1 MGKVIKIILSS
12 VSTIVLSLIIL
23 PVLASLLLHWRPVQ
37 DFAVRRAADMLSE
50 RLQTEVTF
58 DRVRLRLFNRVA
70 LDGLCVLDYHR
81 DTMFY
86 ADRVV
91 VPLRSVRPF
100 SGTVALGDVSLD
112 GVRFRLMQDSTR
124 RTNLW
129 QILQKVKRKHKKER
143 KPFRLTAASLA
154 ISDMD
159 FRHRKFDV
167 RSKEYGV
174 NFTDLDVC
182 DFNLRVSDIV
192 VVNDSVNLSIDSL
205 SLRERCGLRIEN
217 LTTPRFT
224 ISGTG
229 MHFERLR
236 VRTPES
242 DARLTYLY
250 FDYPTWKS
258 YGDFLHRVDIRA
270 EFSRSQVD
278 FRTIAYFA
286 QGLRD
291 WHSVLRD
298 ASGIVSGPVAAM
310 RGSIG
315 EATLRDTK
323 LGLRFAID
331 GLPDVKRTRFVF
343 DVTSLETN
351 AADVEYILQDI
362 ARTSL
367 GEKLP
372 MFERAGRIG
381 FSGRFDGLLSDFIA
395 SGDLETDLGRAA
407 VRFNV
412 KPSEQAATAFEG
424 SLETVDFET
433 GRLLGS
439 RKIGRV
445 SLGADVTGVFG
456 QTFGMQARARIP
468 KLEFNGYA
476 YGDLALDGK
485 FENRKFT
492 GNIAS
497 ADPNIAFD
505 FNGDL
510 DFSDSLPAYHFD
522 LHLRNA
528 DLHKLNFNRRDSVS
542 KIRCDLHAQASG
554 TSLDNING
562 TVEINGMT
570 YINHIDT
577 VRTGNI
583 RMEADNDSE
592 RKRLGFYSSFA
603 DAELKGKLSYG
614 DMFSYFTHT
623 LRSYLPSMSVRERGT
638 APPAPLR
645 GEAARIDSYY
655 LLEVDVKEA
664 NNVAGIFLPGL
675 QLSQGTHLSFL
686 FNPESDVFSLRLDSE
701 LIENEKFFVSDL
713 KASCRN
719 QADSISLFVTAA
731 DVYVKGLYM
740 PDFSMIGGA
749 KENRINL
756 ATRFNDAENGSYA
769 MVSTTSTLRADST
782 GVPQIAV
789 RFNPSTFSGNG
800 QTWNIGAREIV
811 YDSIRLKVDRFS
823 LSNGPQRLIVDGTA
837 SRSDSDTL
845 RLTLTD
851 FDLRPFFSRFA
862 ERQGYR
868 LSGYTNGSAE
878 LISAF
883 RDGVLRAGI
892 DFDSLQ
898 ANDTPI
904 APLRFESKWDFPA
917 RQARFRLTNRKSGDA
932 VVEGFYA
939 PDEGRYQADILLRKI
954 DMALLD
960 PVLKGVL
967 RGSKG
972 EAEARLVL
980 TNPDRKATLNGS
992 VAVNAFSTTVDYTNV
1007 TYSMPEGTIDVRD
1020 NTMTLRPSALYDPQ
1034 GHRAGFDMDFSF
1046 ANPRNLT
1053 YNVHVRPENMLV
1065 LHTNASHNDLF
1076 YGTVY
1081 ASGSGTIR
1089 GSRYGVSMDI
1099 VAASADGTRFYLP
1112 LGNASDISAAD
1123 FIVFKDPERHASDSL
1138 AAVRRRKRLLA
1149 RRIGGAQQA
1158 RTDMDIKMTLDV
1170 HPNAEMQLT
1179 LDQTG
1184 DNMLRGRGS
1193 GTLNLHVN
1201 PVDKEFTIYGD
1212 YAIAEG
1218 NYRFS
1223 LQNFAT
1229 RNFIIE
1235 DGSSIQWTGD
1245 PVNALLDVT
1254 AVYKLKASL
1263 APLLGA
1269 GAQSGRRSVPVECI
1283 IRLSD
1288 RLTQPAITFDVSVPN
1303 TDPETESL
1311 VRNAMNTQEMVSTQF
1326 LWLLATQ
1333 SFYSDNTAGGNS
1345 NLNIGAKGATVT
1357 GIDFLSNQLSSLLST
1372 DRFRLAPKYRPKS
1385 EETSDEFG
1393 TEFYGE
1399 LIKDRLILE
1408 GDVSYDTGNGMPVNN
1423 RTANSLTGD
1432 VTLSL
1437 LLDRAGNVKVKAFT
1451 RTIDR
1456 FDENQGL
1463 QESGVGISYRESFD
1477 NLGDVFR
1484 NIRRRTQE
1492 RRRERRERKAQRQAP
1507 ASGESGTAE
1516 TPDTAGSE
1524 GGNPPSQQ
1532 K

>member
-1 MGKVIKIILSS
+1 MGKVIKIILSF
-12 VSTIVLSLIIL
+12 VSAVVLSSIIL
-23 PVLASLLLHWRPVQ
+23 PVFLSLALHWQPVQ
-37 DFAVRRAADMLSE
+37 DFAVRQAAGMLSDKLE
-50 RLQTEVTF
+50 TEVTF

-70 LDGLCVLDYHR
+70 IDGLCVLDYHR

-86 ADRVV
+86 AGRVV
-91 VPLRSVRPF
+91 VPLRSLRPF
-100 SGTVALGDVSLD
+100 SGTVALGDVSLED
-112 GVRFRLMQDSTR
+112 VRFRLMQDSTR

-129 QILQKVKRKHKKER
+129 QILQKVRRKHKKER
-143 KPFRLTAASLA
+143 KPFRLTAGSLA
-154 ISDMD
+154 ISGMD
-159 FRHRKFDV
+159 FRHRKFDI
-167 RSKEYGV
+167 RPREYGV
-174 NFTDLDVC
+174 NFTDLDVR
-182 DFNLRVSDIV
+182 DFNLRVSDIS
-192 VVNDSVNLSIDSL
+192 VVNDSVTLSIDSL

-217 LTTPRFT
+217 LTTPRFM

-229 MHFERLR
+229 MHFDWLR
-236 VRTPES
+236 IRTPES
-242 DARLTYLY
+242 DARLSYLY
-250 FDYPTWKS
+250 FDYDTWKS
-258 YGDFLHRVDIRA
+258 YGDFLHRVNIRS
-270 EFSRSQVD
+270 EFNRSLVS

-291 WHSVLRD
+291 WQSVFRD
-298 ASGIVSGPVAAM
+298 ASGTVNGPVAAM
-310 RGSIG
+310 KGSIG
-315 EATLRDTK
+315 EVTVRDTK
-323 LGLRFAID
+323 VGLRFAID
-331 GLPDVKRTRFVF
+331 GLPDVKNTRFVF
-343 DVTSLETN
+343 DVASLQTN
-351 AADVEYILQDI
+351 AADIEYILQDI
-362 ARTSL
+362 AGTSL
-367 GEKLP
+367 GKNLP
-372 MFERAGRIG
+372 MVERAGRIG
-381 FSGRFDGLLSDFIA
+381 FSGHFDGLFRDFTA
-395 SGDLETDLGRAA
+395 SGDLNTELGRAT
-407 VRFNV
+407 VRFDV
-412 KPSEQAATAFEG
+412 GPSEHAAASFRGSVETA
-424 SLETVDFET
+424 DFET
-433 GRLLGS
+433 GRLLDV
-439 RKIGRV
+439 RKLGRV
-445 SLGADVTGVFG
+445 TLGADVTGVFG
-456 QTFGMQARARIP
+456 EAFGMQARARIP

-476 YGDLALDGK
+476 YGDLALDGR

-522 LHLRNA
+522 LHLQNA
-528 DLHKLNFNRRDSVS
+528 DLHKLNFNRRDSIS
-542 KIRCDLHAQASG
+542 RIRCDLHAQASG

-583 RMEADNDSE
+583 RMEADNNSA

-603 DAELKGKLSYG
+603 DAELKGKLGYG
-614 DMFSYFTHT
+614 DMFAYFTHT
-623 LRSYLPSMSVRERGT
+623 LRSYLPSMSVRDRST
-638 APPAPLR
+638 APPAPAR

-655 LLEVDVKEA
+655 LLDVNVKEA
-664 NNVAGIFLPGL
+664 NNVAGIFSPGL

-686 FNPESDVFSLRLDSE
+686 FNPESDIFSLRLDSE
-701 LIENEKFFVSDL
+701 SIENERFFVSDL

-719 QADSISLFVTAA
+719 QTDSISLFVTAA
-731 DVYVKGLYM
+731 DVFVKGIYM
-740 PDFSMIGGA
+740 PDFSVIGGA

-756 ATRFNDAENGSYA
+756 ATRFNDAESGTYA

-789 RFNPSTFSGNG
+789 RFNPSTFSSNG
-800 QTWNIGAREIV
+800 QTWNIWAREIV
-811 YDSIRLKVDRFS
+811 YDSTRLAVDRFS
-823 LSNGPQRLIVDGTA
+823 LSNGPQRLTIDGTA
-837 SRSDSDTL
+837 SRSDCDTL

-851 FDLRPFFSRFA
+851 FDLRPFSRFA

-868 LSGYTNGSAE
+868 ISGYTNGTAE

-892 DFDSLQ
+892 DFDSMRV
-898 ANDTPI
+898 NDTPL
-904 APLRFESKWDFPA
+904 AAMRFESRWDFPA
-917 RQARFRLTNRKSGDA
+917 RQARFRLSDRKLGDA
-932 VVEGFYA
+932 IVDGYYT
-939 PDEGRYQADILLRKI
+939 PDDGRYRADIHLRRI

-980 TNPDRKATLNGS
+980 SNPDRKAMLNGNI
-992 VAVNAFSTTVDYTNV
+992 AVNAFSTTVDYTNV
-1007 TYSMPEGTIDVRD
+1007 TYSMPEGAIDVKD
-1020 NTMTLRPSALYDPQ
+1020 NTLTLRPSVLYDPE
-1034 GHRAGFDMDFSF
+1034 GNRAGFDMDFSF

-1053 YNVHVRPENMLV
+1053 YHVHVRPEKMLV
-1065 LHTNASHNDLF
+1065 LNTNATHNDLF

-1089 GSRYGVSMDI
+1089 GDRSGVGMDI

-1123 FIVFKDPERHASDSL
+1123 FIVFKDPQRGVSDSL
-1138 AAVRRRKRLLA
+1138 AAVRRRRRSLA
-1149 RRIGGAQQA
+1149 RRIGGDPQA
-1158 RTDMDIKMTLDV
+1158 RSDMDIKMTLDV
-1170 HPNAEMQLT
+1170 RPNAEMQLT

-1184 DNMLRGRGS
+1184 DNMLRGRGN

-1212 YAIAEG
+1212 YAITEG

-1245 PVNALLDVT
+1245 PVNAHLDVT

-1263 APLLGA
+1263 APLLG
-1269 GAQSGRRSVPVECI
+1269 GSAQSSRRNVPVECL

-1288 RLTQPAITFDVSVPN
+1288 RLTQPSITFDVSVPN

-1333 SFYSDNTAGGNS
+1333 SFYSDNTGGGSS
-1345 NLNIGAKGATVT
+1345 NLNIGAMGATVT

-1437 LLDRAGNVKVKAFT
+1437 LLDRAGNLKVKAFT

-1492 RRRERRERKAQRQAP
+1492 RRSFRRERRAERAAALRGEP
-1507 ASGESGTAE
+1507 AEDEMDGAA
-1516 TPDTAGSE
+1516 AGGDEEPSE
-1524 GGNPPSQQ
+1524 QG